1 VAARKRVARSYG
13 HWAFTTV
20 FTKLSS
26 TGDAQAD
33 STPAAGGRI
42 RRRGPQNVSP
52 APQLGTELTIP
63 RGGVTMTDSIPT
75 LYARAR
81 RAFDAIEFWPQDRVD
96 EMVAA
101 VGWELQKDAVAR
113 EVVRLAME
121 AGLGVFEDKVAK
133 QKNKVRGALWDMRSA
148 KTCGVVEVDSVR
160 GITKIAK
167 PIGVVANIVPST
179 NPTATPSFL
188 GLCLLKTRNAMIVS
202 PHPATWRSTYRTV
215 EYGRKA
221 LARIGAPAD
230 LFQCIAEPTHAAAA
244 EIMAACDFTIATGGA
259 ALHKIAYA
267 AGKPAHTVGAGNVV
281 AIVDETVDVA
291 AVAKKIARS
300 KAFDNASGCSME
312 NAVAVH
318 NDVYEE
324 LLVALQAEGG
334 YLCAPEERE
343 RLRHTLWPD
352 GRALNREIV
361 ARSARQ
367 IAALAGLG
375 VPETTR
381 LLMVTGERIG
391 AEDRFSGEK
400 VSPVLTLWTW
410 SDFDEILAR
419 VGRILKFSGEGHSAA
434 IHSERADR
442 ALAVALRLNVGRV
455 SHNLPHAFT
464 NSGGWASGQPVTVSL
479 GGGTWAGNM
488 TSDNINW
495 RHFLNYTW
503 LASPI
508 AEYVPTDEELF
519 GEYLSKWG
527 RE

>member
-1 VAARKRVARSYG
+1 M
-13 HWAFTTV
+13 
-20 FTKLSS
+20 
-26 TGDAQAD
+26 GD
-33 STPAAGGRI
+33 PI
-42 RRRGPQNVSP
+42 K
-52 APQLGTELTIP
+52 EI
-63 RGGVTMTDSIPT
+63 
-75 LYARAR
+75 YARAR
-81 RAFDAIEFWPQDRVD
+81 RAFETIEYWPQERVD

-113 EVVRLAME
+113 DVVRLAME

-133 QKNKVRGALWDMRSA
+133 QKNKVRGALWDMRGV
-148 KTCGVVEVDSVR
+148 KTCGVVEVDAAR
-160 GITKIAK
+160 GIAKIAK

-202 PHPATWRSTYRTV
+202 PHPATWRSTHRTV
-215 EYGRKA
+215 EYGRSA
-221 LARIGAPAD
+221 LAKIGAPAD
-230 LFQCIAEPTHAAAA
+230 LFQCVAEPTHAAAA
-244 EIMAACDFTIATGGA
+244 ELMATCDFTIATGGA

-281 AIVDETVDVA
+281 AIVDETADVA
-291 AVAKKIARS
+291 AAAKKIARS
-300 KAFDNASGCSME
+300 KTFDNASGCSME

-318 NDVYEE
+318 EAVYDG
-324 LLVALQAEGG
+324 LRAALRSEGG

-343 RLRHTLWPD
+343 RLRRTLWPD

-367 IAALAGLG
+367 IAALAGLS
-375 VPETTR
+375 VPDTTR
-381 LLMVTGERIG
+381 FLMVSGERIG
-391 AEDRFSGEK
+391 PEDRFSGEK
-400 VSPVLTLWTW
+400 VSPVLTVWTW
-410 SDFDEILAR
+410 TDFDEILAR

-434 IHSERADR
+434 IHSSQADR

-455 SHNLPHAFT
+455 SYNLPHAFT

-508 AEYVPTDEELF
+508 AEYVPSDEELF
-519 GEYLSKWG
+519 GDYLKKWG
-527 RE
+527 SD

>member
-1 VAARKRVARSYG
+1 MEVD
-13 HWAFTTV
+13 T
-20 FTKLSS
+20 
-26 TGDAQAD
+26 
-33 STPAAGGRI
+33 I
-42 RRRGPQNVSP
+42 R
-52 APQLGTELTIP
+52 EMYI
-63 RGGVTMTDSIPT
+63 
-75 LYARAR
+75 RAR
-81 RAFDAIEFWPQDRVD
+81 RAFEIIEFWPQDRVD

-101 VGWELQKDAVAR
+101 VGWELQKDTVAR
-113 EVVRLAME
+113 EVVQLAME

-133 QKNKVRGALWDMRSA
+133 QKNKVRGALWDMRGA
-148 KTCGVVEVDSVR
+148 KTCGVVEVDSLR
-160 GITKIAK
+160 GITKVAK

-202 PHPATWRSTYRTV
+202 PHPATWRSTHRIV

-221 LARIGAPAD
+221 LERIGAPVD

-244 EIMAACDFTIATGGA
+244 ELMAACDFTIATGGA
-259 ALHKIAYA
+259 ALHRIAYA

-291 AVAKKIARS
+291 EVAKKLARS
-300 KAFDNASGCSME
+300 KTFDNSSGCSME

-318 NDVYEE
+318 EAVYEG
-324 LLVALQAEGG
+324 LVAALRAEGG
-334 YLCAPEERE
+334 HLCTTDERE
-343 RLRHTLWPD
+343 RLRRTLWPD

-367 IAALAGLG
+367 IATLAGLS

-381 LLMVTGERIG
+381 FLMVIGERIG
-391 AEDRFSGEK
+391 PEDRFSGEK
-400 VSPVLTLWTW
+400 VSPVLTVWKWT
-410 SDFDEILAR
+410 DFDEILAR
-419 VGRILKFSGEGHSAA
+419 VARILKFSGEGHSAA
-434 IHSERADR
+434 IHSVCKERA
-442 ALAVALRLNVGRV
+442 LEVALRLNVGRV
-455 SHNLPHAFT
+455 SYNLPHAFT

-508 AEYVPTDEELF
+508 AEYVPSDEELF
-519 GEYLSKWG
+519 GDYLRKWG
-527 RE
+527 RD